1 MSKKVINSSIHNWIN
16 NNKEMLRQYRGK
28 WIAHNDTEVLASAK
42 KGEDLMRILDEKNI
56 EKYTLAYLHPYL
68 FTEKIRILPIRF
80 RTVKLHEWSPFY
92 PAKII
97 VDNNVSELDV
107 LVDSGA
113 DLCVIPLALGE
124 KLGLTLTNLE
134 VPLKASGIGG
144 NVSFVLR
151 SLGYEI
157 DNHLIKNVPTAWVL
171 DEDCDDIILG
181 REVIFDAFD
190 IEFKQADEEIIFKY
204 RGAKTQ

>member
-1 MSKKVINSSIHNWIN
+1 MNTKVKNPSKHNWIN
-16 NNKEMLRQYRGK
+16 NHKEMLRKYRGQF
-28 WIAHNDTEVLASAK
+28 IAHDEVEVLASAK
-42 KGEDLMRILDEKNI
+42 KGEDLMRILKEKKI

-97 VDNNVSELDV
+97 VDNSVSELDV

-134 VPLKASGIGG
+134 VPLTAAGIGG

-151 SLGYEI
+151 SLDYEI

-190 IEFKQADEEIIFKY
+190 IEFKQADETIIFTFRVGSKS
-204 RGAKTQ
+204 